1 MGGTP
6 VSSTL
11 ALIAMRTLSLLVLAT
26 VLVASGPS
34 IAQKTVTMDPKDIQ
48 FSGYHHKTLPPDLFK
63 RIKATTDVFEP
74 IDGIS
79 YEKAV
84 DLYKRDV
91 NPEENLVLWE
101 EMVRAYQLFCKSR
114 CGSPEE
120 RMDVYRT
127 LLLRSMFSESE
138 SLKRARLKVLPSSD
152 ALALMKLYRLPPRP
166 IDVVQTK

>member
-1 MGGTP
+1 MRTSFILT
-6 VSSTL
+6 VAIT
-11 ALIAMRTLSLLVLAT
+11 LIASVPLS
-26 VLVASGPS
+26 
-34 IAQKTVTMDPKDIQ
+34 AQQAVTINPKDIQ
-48 FSGYHHKTLPPDLFK
+48 YSGYHHNELPPDLLK
-63 RIKATTDVFEP
+63 RIKATTDVFAP

-101 EMVRAYQLFCKSR
+101 EMVRAYKDFCKSR
-114 CGSPEE
+114 CASPEE

-127 LLLRSMFSESE
+127 LLLRSMFSEPE
-138 SLKRARLKVLPSSD
+138 ALKRAQLKVLQPSEAVSV
-152 ALALMKLYRLPPRP
+152 MKLYRLPPKP